1 MKLSEYDYYLPENY
15 IAQYPLEKRD
25 RSKLLVLNRKN
36 GEIHHRHFC
45 NITEYLNPGDCLVIN
60 ETRVFPARLIGS
72 EEKSSDE
79 VEIFLLRPVGNQHW
93 EALVKP
99 GKKLPVGSRVTFA
112 EGRLTAEI
120 KERTEVGG
128 RVVKFECDEDFD
140 RLVEEIGIVPLP
152 PYVKRLGEEKDKKT
166 YQTVYA
172 KVKGGVA
179 APTAGFHFTEELLEG
194 IKDMGVEIV
203 PIVLHPSVGTFRPV
217 TVSDPRKHKME
228 PEYYQ
233 ASAECLKKILETRKA
248 GGRVIAVG
256 TTVVRVLESI
266 SEEED
271 LSEEKNLR
279 DLSGWTNKFIYPPY
293 DFKLTEA
300 LLTNF
305 HLPKSTLLFLVS
317 AFATRK
323 MIFSAYREAI
333 ERKYRFYSY
342 GDAMFII

>member
-25 RSKLLVLNRKN
+25 HSKLLVLNRKS
-36 GEIHHRHFC
+36 GEIQHRNFYEV
-45 NITEYLNPGDCLVIN
+45 TEYLHPGDCLVIN
-60 ETRVFPARLIGS
+60 ETKVFPARLIGK
-72 EEKSSDE
+72 EEKTSEE
-79 VEIFLLRPVGNQHW
+79 VEIFLLRPVSNQHW

-99 GKKLPVGSRVTFA
+99 GKKLPVGSRVVFA

-120 KERTEVGG
+120 KNRTEVGG
-128 RVVKFECDEDFD
+128 RVVAFECRENFD

-152 PYVKRLGEEKDKKT
+152 PYVKRPPEEKDKKT

-179 APTAGFHFTEELLEG
+179 APTAGFHFTEELLKR
-194 IKDMGVEIV
+194 IKESGVEVV
-203 PIVLHPSVGTFRPV
+203 PMALHPSVGTFRPV
-217 TVSDPRKHKME
+217 TVPDPRKHRME

-233 ASAECLKKILETRKA
+233 ISAESLKNILETRKRQ
-248 GGRVIAVG
+248 GRIIAVG
-256 TTVVRVLESI
+256 TTVVRALETISDQKDF
-266 SEEED
+266 SEER
-271 LSEEKNLR
+271 NLR
-279 DLSGWTNKFIYPPY
+279 GMSGWTNKFIYPPY
-293 DFKLTEA
+293 DFKLTDL

-342 GDAMFII
+342 GDAMFIL

>member
-1 MKLSEYDYYLPENY
+1 MKLSEYDYHLPEGY

-25 RSKLLVLNRKN
+25 HSRLLVLDRK
-36 GEIHHRHFC
+36 GEEIQHRHFYD
-45 NITEYLNPGDCLVIN
+45 ITEYFKPADCLVIN
-60 ETRVFPARLIGS
+60 ETKVFPARLIGT
-72 EEKSSDE
+72 EETSSQE
-79 VEIFLLRPVGNQHW
+79 VEVFLIRPISNQHW

-99 GKKLPVGSRVTFA
+99 GKKLPPGTRVTFA
-112 EGRLTAEI
+112 EGRLAAEI

-128 RVVKFECDEDFD
+128 RLVMFQCPENFE

-152 PYVKRLGEEKDKKT
+152 PYVRRPPEEKDKRT

-179 APTAGFHFTEELLEG
+179 APTAGFHFTQELLKAIRE
-194 IKDMGVEIV
+194 MGVEIV

-217 TVSDPRKHKME
+217 TVPDPRKHRME
-228 PEYYQ
+228 PEYYEVG
-233 ASAECLKKILETRKA
+233 AESLKKIVNAQRR

-256 TTVVRVLESI
+256 TTVVRVLETI
-266 SEEED
+266 AEERD
-271 LSEEKNLR
+271 LEHEESLT
-279 DLSGWTNKFIYPPY
+279 DLSGWTDKFIYPPY
-293 DFKLTEA
+293 DFHLTDV

-317 AFATRK
+317 AFATRR

-342 GDAMFII
+342 GDAMLIL

>member
-1 MKLSEYDYYLPENY
+1 MKLSEYDYHLPEHF

-25 RSKLLVLNRKN
+25 HSKLLVLNRKN
-36 GEIHHRHFC
+36 GEIQHGHFY
-45 NITEYLNPGDCLVIN
+45 NITEYLKPGDCLVTN
-60 ETRVFPARLIGS
+60 ETKVFPARLIGRK
-72 EEKSSDE
+72 EKSSDT

-112 EGRLTAEI
+112 AGRLTAEI
-120 KERTEVGG
+120 KDRTEVGG
-128 RVVKFECDEDFD
+128 RVVKFECPEDFD
-140 RLVEEIGIVPLP
+140 RLVEEVGIVPLP
-152 PYVKRLGEEKDKKT
+152 PYVKRAPEEKDKRT
-166 YQTVYA
+166 YQTVFA

-179 APTAGFHFTEELLEG
+179 APTAGFHFTEELLQR
-194 IKDMGVEIV
+194 IKAVGVEIL
-203 PIVLHPSVGTFRPV
+203 PMVLHPSVGTFRPV

-233 ASAECLKKILETRKA
+233 VSAACLRKIVETRKG

-256 TTVVRVLESI
+256 TTVVRVLETI
-266 SEEED
+266 SEKGDISED
-271 LSEEKNLR
+271 ENLR
-279 DLSGWTNKFIYPPY
+279 ELSGWTDKFIYPPY
-293 DFKLTEA
+293 DFKLTDA

-323 MIFSAYREAI
+323 TIFSAYREAI

-342 GDAMFII
+342 GDAMLIT

>member
-1 MKLSEYDYYLPENY
+1 MKLSEYDYYLPEDY

-25 RSKLLVLNRKN
+25 HSKLLVLNRKN
-36 GEIHHRHFC
+36 GEIHHRHFYD
-45 NITEYLNPGDCLVIN
+45 ITEYLKQGDCLVIN
-60 ETRVFPARLIGS
+60 ETRVFPARLIGN

-79 VEIFLLRPVGNQHW
+79 VEVFLLRPVANQHW

-99 GKKLPVGSRVTFA
+99 GRKLPVGSRVAFA

-128 RVVKFECDEDFD
+128 RVVKFECQQDFD

-152 PYVKRLGEEKDKKT
+152 PYVKRPPEEQDKRT

-179 APTAGFHFTEELLEG
+179 APTAGFHFTEQLLERIEG
-194 IKDMGVEIV
+194 MGVEIV

-217 TVSDPRKHKME
+217 TVPAPRKHRLE
-228 PEYYQ
+228 PEQYVV
-233 ASAECLKKILETRKA
+233 SAECLKRILEARKKQ
-248 GGRVIAVG
+248 GRVIAVG
-256 TTVVRVLESI
+256 TTVVRVLETI

-271 LSEEKNLR
+271 LSEERNLG

-293 DFKLTEA
+293 DFKLTGA

-317 AFATRK
+317 AYANRK

-342 GDAMFII
+342 GDAMLIT